1 MDIEFNNK
9 FSDMFKGDY
18 HNAADFFGRSERTVR
33 RWIKDKPCP
42 TAKKL
47 LDIAHRGYL
56 PNTKPWNNCSIN
68 DEGNMVTPWGVC
80 RPSDLAFVHH
90 YKNHARL
97 QTKVLKNYRD
107 KDLEIE
113 TIIDEIRI
121 ALDKLTAFKKS
132 KQVV

>member
-9 FSDMFKGDY
+9 LSDMFKGDY
-18 HNAADFFGRSERTVR
+18 HNAAEFFGRSERTVR

-56 PNTKPWNNCSIN
+56 PNDKPWNKCSIN
-68 DEGNMVTPWGVC
+68 SEGNMETPWGVC

-97 QTKVLKNYRD
+97 QTKVIKNYRESNKESD
-107 KDLEIE
+107 RLV
-113 TIIDEIRI
+113 DELIQI
-121 ALDKLTAFKKS
+121 CDQLGSVKKKLG
-132 KQVV
+132 VI